1 MILTT
6 VEILLYFIFV
16 GFVTYRILRY
26 RYRKFNLENIG
37 LLVLAGI
44 MVKISE
50 IPPLGSYLLLALD
63 FAVFVILLAGM
74 IRQKKSAS

>member
-1 MILTT
+1 
-6 VEILLYFIFV
+6 
-16 GFVTYRILRY
+16 
-26 RYRKFNLENIG
+26 
-37 LLVLAGI
+37 
-44 MVKISE
+44 VKISE